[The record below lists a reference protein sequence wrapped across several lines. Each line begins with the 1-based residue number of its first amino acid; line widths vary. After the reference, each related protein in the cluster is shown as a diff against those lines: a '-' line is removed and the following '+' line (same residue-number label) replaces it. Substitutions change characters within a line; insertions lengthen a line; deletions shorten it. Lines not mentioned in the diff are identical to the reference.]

1 MYLDITF
8 IIITGIILL
17 ILSKTSYFK
26 GILDGEI
33 YHIPWWLLTTTLITI
48 IILLSRIS
56 SDFMTLF
63 LKISIYIFLSSFIF
77 RILYKICHK
86 IKYFN
91 YQIFKTP
98 LYIWFSIILTI
109 IFIINLS
116 INISIS
122 CK

>member
-8 IIITGIILL
+8 IIITGIILF

-33 YHIPWWLLTTTLITI
+33 YHIPWWLLTTTLIAI

-63 LKISIYIFLSSFIF
+63 LKISIYIFLSYFIF
-77 RILYKICHK
+77 RILYKISHK

-91 YQIFKTP
+91 YQILKTP

>member
-8 IIITGIILL
+8 IIITGIILF

-33 YHIPWWLLTTTLITI
+33 YHIPWWLLTTTLIAI

-63 LKISIYIFLSSFIF
+63 LKISIYIFLSYFIF
-77 RILYKICHK
+77 RILYKICH
-86 IKYFN
+86 N
-91 YQIFKTP
+91 
-98 LYIWFSIILTI
+98 IL
-109 IFIINLS
+109 S
-116 INISIS
+116 
-122 CK
+122 

>member
-33 YHIPWWLLTTTLITI
+33 YHIPWWLLITTLITI

-63 LKISIYIFLSSFIF
+63 LKISIYIFLSYFIF

>member
-8 IIITGIILL
+8 IIITGIILF

-33 YHIPWWLLTTTLITI
+33 YHIPWWLLTTTLIAI

-63 LKISIYIFLSSFIF
+63 LKISIYIFLSYFIF

-86 IKYFN
+86 ITYFN
-91 YQIFKTP
+91 YQILKTP

-109 IFIINLS
+109 IFIINFS

>member
-48 IILLSRIS
+48 IILLLTTVINFYQSLGAS
-56 SDFMTLF
+56 SGKTLSMCY
-63 LKISIYIFLSSFIF
+63 LM
-77 RILYKICHK
+77 
-86 IKYFN
+86 
-91 YQIFKTP
+91 
-98 LYIWFSIILTI
+98 
-109 IFIINLS
+109 
-116 INISIS
+116 
-122 CK
+122 